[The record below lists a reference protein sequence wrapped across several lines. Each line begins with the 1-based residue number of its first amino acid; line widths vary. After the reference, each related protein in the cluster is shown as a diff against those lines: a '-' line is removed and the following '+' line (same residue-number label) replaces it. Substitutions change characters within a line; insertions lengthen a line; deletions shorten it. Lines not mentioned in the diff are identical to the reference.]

1 MRWLVTGAHGM
12 LGTDLV
18 DLLRS
23 TGEDVTTASRASLD
37 LTARCR
43 CPELRMMRV
52 QQILSHD

>member
-37 LTARCR
+37 LPAADAVAAS
-43 CPELRMMRV
+43 LRGTP
-52 QQILSHD
+52 